1 MVYSCRTIWG
11 DGWVPRQGAFDS
23 LFGGI
28 RQVQTS
34 QLCWLVFL
42 FLNLFWVVPDGE
54 IDGAKPHRRV
64 H

>member
-1 MVYSCRTIWG
+1 M
-11 DGWVPRQGAFDS
+11 PRQGAFDS